1 MSTEET
7 TYHYNPIVNSTCI
20 AVGDDLEY
28 VVFWGRYG
36 TDYMGSSVWVRTD
49 FLWSKVRSSGWARV

>member
-7 TYHYNPIVNSTCI
+7 TYHYNPTGNSTRI

-28 VVFWGRYG
+28 VVFWGMHG
-36 TDYMGSSVWVRTD
+36 VAYMGSSVWMRTG
-49 FLWSKVRSSGWARV
+49 FLWHKLRGGWVG